1 MPNFVFPSY
10 PKNWDNLRWWIKRR
24 DNLKCVE
31 CGSQKNLHVHHI
43 IPLSRGGSNHPSNL
57 QTLCED
63 CHTEKH
69 PHMID
74 ARTQKSIPITY
85 LKPSQPQTPL
95 FSQLTTTQILILGT
109 LTIITLAIYEIAFLV
124 FLYILIF

>member
-1 MPNFVFPSY
+1 
-10 PKNWDNLRWWIKRR
+10 
-24 DNLKCVE
+24 
-31 CGSQKNLHVHHI
+31 
-43 IPLSRGGSNHPSNL
+43 
-57 QTLCED
+57 
-63 CHTEKH
+63 
-69 PHMID
+69 MID